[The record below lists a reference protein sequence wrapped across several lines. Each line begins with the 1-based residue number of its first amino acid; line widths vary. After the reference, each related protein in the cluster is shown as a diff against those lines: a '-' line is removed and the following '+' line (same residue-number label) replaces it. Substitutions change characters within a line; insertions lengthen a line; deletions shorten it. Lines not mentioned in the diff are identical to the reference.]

1 MHVKMPEELLRS
13 PFFTLLDETRL
24 SRERSAT
31 ETNSGTVFV
40 GHDADSQTLPT
51 GAVEIGLGLEVS
63 ALLGV
68 LTVKRLSSNPLEG
81 KSEILMRAISGEHRT
96 SVIAKSE
103 SFTRLQ

>member
-51 GAVEIGLGLEVS
+51 GAVEISLDWKRARYQANS
-63 ALLGV
+63 
-68 LTVKRLSSNPLEG
+68 LTRG
-81 KSEILMRAISGEHRT
+81 
-96 SVIAKSE
+96 
-103 SFTRLQ
+103 